1 MNKIKSGTY
10 VYKEIVNELKSS
22 YIESITIISKRKNL
36 IGDYKLVYV
45 ITPELKENK
54 EIYLKLF
61 NKEKYSYI
69 NININNV
76 NNEGNKAAVN
86 VIDISNGDKIY
97 VTLKECIS
105 KYKLKYISQYISISL
120 ADYVI
125 VNKIK
130 SISESMVELDIA
142 LDLGKEI
149 YAIPG
154 DIFSYKNYLA
164 NFAIKQGAVPICS
177 EHDVTNIK

>member
-10 VYKEIVNELKSS
+10 VYKEIVNKLKSS

-36 IGDYKLVYV
+36 IEDYKLVYV

-69 NININNV
+69 NIDNV
-76 NNEGNKAAVN
+76 GNKAAVN
-86 VIDISNGDKIY
+86 VIDISNDDKIY

-149 YAIPG
+149 YSIPG

-164 NFAIKQGAVPICS
+164 NFAIKQGAIPICS
-177 EHDVTNIK
+177 VYDVSNIK

>member
-10 VYKEIVNELKSS
+10 VYKEIVNKLKSS

-36 IGDYKLVYV
+36 IEDYKLVYV

-69 NININNV
+69 NIDNV
-76 NNEGNKAAVN
+76 GNKAAVN

-149 YAIPG
+149 YSIPG

-164 NFAIKQGAVPICS
+164 NFAIKQGAIPICS
-177 EHDVTNIK
+177 VYDVSNIK

>member
-10 VYKEIVNELKSS
+10 VYKEIVNKLKSS
-22 YIESITIISKRKNL
+22 YIESITIISKKKNL

-61 NKEKYSYI
+61 NKERYSY
-69 NININNV
+69 INNV
-76 NNEGNKAAVN
+76 NNVGSKAAVN

-105 KYKLKYISQYISISL
+105 KYKFKYISQYISISL

-130 SISESMVELDIA
+130 SISESMLELDIA

-177 EHDVTNIK
+177 EYDVTNIK

>member
-10 VYKEIVNELKSS
+10 VYKEIVNKLKSS

-69 NININNV
+69 NINNV
-76 NNEGNKAAVN
+76 NNGGNKSAVN

-105 KYKLKYISQYISISL
+105 KCKLKYISQYISISL

-164 NFAIKQGAVPICS
+164 NFAIKQGAIPICS

>member
-10 VYKEIVNELKSS
+10 LYKEIVNKLKSS

-36 IGDYKLVYV
+36 IEDYKLVYV

-69 NININNV
+69 NIDNV
-76 NNEGNKAAVN
+76 GNKAAVN

>member
-10 VYKEIVNELKSS
+10 VYKEIVNKLKSS

-36 IGDYKLVYV
+36 IEDYKLVYV

-69 NININNV
+69 SINDVNNV
-76 NNEGNKAAVN
+76 GKGHDLN

-97 VTLKECIS
+97 IALKECIS
-105 KYKLKYISQYISISL
+105 KFKLKHISKYISISL
-120 ADYVI
+120 ADYVV
-125 VNKIK
+125 VNKIEN
-130 SISESMVELDIA
+130 ISDGMLELDIA

-149 YAIPG
+149 YSIPG

-164 NFAIKQGAVPICS
+164 NFAIKQGAIPICS
-177 EHDVTNIK
+177 VYDVSNIK